1 MGFSGIGIQELLL
14 IGLIVVLVFGT
25 KNLRNVGRDLGG
37 AVRDFKRA
45 LNGSTE
51 NKTNAVNTDV
61 TNTNVDMPIFNE
73 QKSVSPDNKSSS

>member
-1 MGFSGIGIQELLL
+1 MGLSGIGIQELLL

-45 LNGSTE
+45 LSGKNE
-51 NKTNAVNTDV
+51 NSAHME
-61 TNTNVDMPIFNE
+61 MPGLNE
-73 QKSVSPDNKSSS
+73 QKPASPDNKSSS

>member
-1 MGFSGIGIQELLL
+1 MGFSGVGIQELLL

-61 TNTNVDMPIFNE
+61 TNTNVDMPVFNE

>member
-51 NKTNAVNTDV
+51 NKTNTVNTDV
-61 TNTNVDMPIFNE
+61 TNTNVDMPVFNE